1 MAIEEFDVFVIG
13 SGIAGQTVAK
23 ACAKNGYKVAIADRR
38 EYGGTCANRGCDPKK
53 VLLGFTEILQKA
65 DQLSGKGISSLPKT
79 DWKKIQSF
87 KSSFTDPVPAST
99 EDKLTELGIKLYHQA
114 PKFLD
119 ENTLSVE
126 GKTVK
131 FKKAVIASG
140 LTPRNLDI
148 KGKEHALISDDFLN
162 LEELPDSMVFIGAG
176 YIGMEFAHIAA
187 RFGVEVTMIQS
198 GDRPLKNF
206 DPDLVSKLVDVTED
220 LGIKMIFNARVTEIE
235 DLRKNKR
242 VHYEVGESKKQLKAE
257 LVFNTTGRVPSI
269 EGLDLE
275 KGNIAYSDRGIT
287 VNEFLQNTTNK
298 NVYACGDVSDNAVP
312 LTPFSGREGEIVA
325 HNMESGN
332 TLKANFPD
340 FPSVTFTIPNL
351 AQIGLS
357 EEEAKKKFKNIKI
370 NCRDASSFFN
380 AKRID
385 DPIYA
390 YKTIVNEDNDQ
401 ILGVHLIGAEAAE
414 VINLFAIAIAK
425 KLTVSELKKIVFAY
439 PTWGGDIPYMF

>member
-1 MAIEEFDVFVIG
+1 MAIEDFDVFVIG

-23 ACAKNGYKVAIADRR
+23 ACAKKGYKVAIADKR

-65 DQLSGKGISSLPKT
+65 DHLSGKGISSLPKT
-79 DWKKIQSF
+79 DWRRVQNF
-87 KSSFTDPVPAST
+87 KSSFTTPVPAST
-99 EDKLTELGIKLYHQA
+99 EDKLTELGIKLYHQT

-126 GKTVK
+126 GKTVNV
-131 FKKAVIASG
+131 KKTVIASG
-140 LTPRNLDI
+140 LTPRRLDVL
-148 KGKEHALISDDFLN
+148 GNEHALISDDFLN
-162 LEELPDSMVFIGAG
+162 LEELPDSMIFIGAG
-176 YIGMEFAHIAA
+176 YIGMEFAHMAA
-187 RFGVEVTMIQS
+187 RFGVEVTILQS

-206 DPDLVSKLVDVTED
+206 DPDMVTKLVEVTED

-242 VHYEVGESKKQLKAE
+242 VYYQVGESKKQLKAE

-287 VNEFLQNTTNK
+287 VNEFLQSTTNES
-298 NVYACGDVSDNAVP
+298 VYACGDVSDNAVP

-325 HNMESGN
+325 DNIEKGN
-332 TLKANFPD
+332 TVKAEFPD

-357 EEEAKKKFKNIKI
+357 ETEAKKRFKNIKV

-380 AKRID
+380 AKRTNEA
-385 DPIYA
+385 IYA

-401 ILGVHLIGAEAAE
+401 ILGVHLVGPEAAE
-414 VINLFAIAIAK
+414 VINLFAIVVAK
-425 KLTVSELKKIVFAY
+425 NLKVNELKNVVFAY
-439 PTWGGDIPYMF
+439 PTWGSDIPYMF

>member
-99 EDKLTELGIKLYHQA
+99 EDKLTELGIKLYHQP

-140 LTPRNLDI
+140 LTPRNLNI
-148 KGKEHALISDDFLN
+148 KGEEHALISDDFLN

-206 DPDLVSKLVDVTED
+206 DPDMVSKLVDVTED

-242 VHYEVGESKKQLKAE
+242 VHYQVGESKKQLKAE
-257 LVFNTTGRVPSI
+257 LVLNTTGRVPSI

-287 VNEFLQNTTNK
+287 VNEFLQSTTNK

-332 TLKANFPD
+332 TLKADFPD

-357 EEEAKKKFKNIKI
+357 EEVAKKKFKNIKI

-425 KLTVSELKKIVFAY
+425 KFTVSELKKIVFAY

>member
-79 DWKKIQSF
+79 DWRKIQSF
-87 KSSFTDPVPAST
+87 KSSFTNPVPAST
-99 EDKLTELGIKLYHQA
+99 ENKLTELGIKLYHQP

-131 FKKAVIASG
+131 FEKAVIASG
-140 LTPRNLDI
+140 LKPRNLDI
-148 KGKEHALISDDFLN
+148 KGREHAGISDDFLN

-187 RFGVEVTMIQS
+187 RFGVEVTILEA
-198 GDRPLKNF
+198 GDRPLKSF
-206 DPDLVSKLVDVTED
+206 DADMVSKLVARTED

-242 VHYEVGESKKQLKAE
+242 VHYQLGKSNKQLKAE

-269 EGLDLE
+269 DDLDLE
-275 KGNIAYSDRGIT
+275 RGNIAYSDRGIT
-287 VNEFLQNTTNK
+287 VNEFLQSTTNK

-312 LTPFSGREGEIVA
+312 LTPFSGREGEIVV
-325 HNMESGN
+325 HNIENGN
-332 TLKANFPD
+332 TIKAEFPD

-351 AQIGLS
+351 AQIGMS

-390 YKTIVNEDNDQ
+390 YKTIVNKDDDQ

-414 VINLFAIAIAK
+414 VINLFAIAMSK
-425 KLTVSELKKIVFAY
+425 NLTVSELKEVIFAY
-439 PTWGGDIPYMF
+439 PTWGGDIRYMF